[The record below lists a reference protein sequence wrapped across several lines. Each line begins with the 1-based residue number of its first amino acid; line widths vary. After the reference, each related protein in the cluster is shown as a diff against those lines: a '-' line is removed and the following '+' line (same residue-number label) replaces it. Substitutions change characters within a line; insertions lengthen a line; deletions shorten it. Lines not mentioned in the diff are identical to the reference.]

1 MVLNDYL
8 ETAVRAAIAA
18 GREILAVYETD
29 FGVEKKSDNSP
40 LTIADQSAHEI
51 IKAGLKSLGLP
62 LLSEEGRAIPFEER
76 RQWQRFWL
84 VDPLD
89 GTKEF
94 IRRNG
99 EFTVNIALIEDNR
112 PIMGVVYVPVQDCLY
127 FAAKPMGAFK
137 LAQARHL
144 CQDGAGQPFPVTL
157 EALLATAVRL
167 PLADLPPRIYTVV
180 GSRSHAT
187 SDLEN
192 YIDKL
197 RSTKGALDFVSAGSS
212 LKFCLVAEGKADIYP
227 RLGPT
232 MEWDT
237 AAGQVVAQC
246 AGARVVNHETGSE
259 LCYNKESLLNPWFIV
274 ERI

>member
-1 MVLNDYL
+1 MSDTLL
-8 ETAVRAAIAA
+8 LAAIRAVIDA

-29 FGVEKKSDNSP
+29 FGVEKKSDDSP
-40 LTIADQSAHEI
+40 LTLADQRAHETI
-51 IKAGLKSLGLP
+51 AKALKPLGLP
-62 LLSEEGRAIPFEER
+62 LLSEEGRDIPFEER
-76 RQWQRFWL
+76 KLWPRFWL

-94 IRRNG
+94 VRRNG
-99 EFTVNIALIEDNR
+99 EFTVNIALIEEHR
-112 PIMGVVYVPVQDCLY
+112 PVMGVVYVPVRDSLY
-127 FAAKPMGAFK
+127 FAADGVGAFK
-137 LAQARHL
+137 LEQAGKL
-144 CQDGAGQPFPVTL
+144 LVTFD
-157 EALLATAVRL
+157 ALPAMAVRL
-167 PLADLPPRIYTVV
+167 PLTDLPPRIYTVV

-187 SDLEN
+187 ADLEY
-192 YIDKL
+192 YIEQL
-197 RSTKGALDFVSAGSS
+197 RATKGELDFVSAGSS

-259 LCYNKESLLNPWFIV
+259 LRYNKASLLNPWFIV

>member
-1 MVLNDYL
+1 MSAALL
-8 ETAVRAAIAA
+8 SAAIRAVIEA

-29 FGVEKKSDNSP
+29 FGVEKKSDDSP
-40 LTIADQSAHEI
+40 LTLADQRAHETI
-51 IKAGLKSLGLP
+51 AKALKPLGLP
-62 LLSEEGRAIPFEER
+62 LLSEEGRDIPFEER
-76 RQWQRFWL
+76 KQWPRFWL

-94 IRRNG
+94 VRRNG
-99 EFTVNIALIEDNR
+99 EFTVNIALIEDHR
-112 PIMGVVYVPVQDCLY
+112 PVMGVVYVPVRDSLY
-127 FAAKPMGAFK
+127 FAANGVGAFK
-137 LAQARHL
+137 LEQ
-144 CQDGAGQPFPVTL
+144 AGQFPLTFK
-157 EALLATAVRL
+157 ALLAAAARL

-187 SDLEN
+187 ADLEH
-192 YIDKL
+192 YIEQL
-197 RSTKGALDFVSAGSS
+197 RATKGELDFVSAGSS

-246 AGARVVNHETGSE
+246 AGARVVDHETGKE
-259 LCYNKESLLNPWFIV
+259 LAYNKESLLNPWFIV

>member
-1 MVLNDYL
+1 MIPNDYL
-8 ETAVRAAIAA
+8 ETAVRAAIDA

-29 FGVEKKSDNSP
+29 FGVEKKSDDSP
-40 LTIADQSAHEI
+40 LTVADQRAHEI
-51 IKAGLKSLGLP
+51 IKAGLKHLGLP
-62 LLSEEGRAIPFEER
+62 LLSEEGRAIAFEER
-76 RQWQRFWL
+76 RQWQRFWM

-99 EFTVNIALIEDNR
+99 EFTVNIALIEAHR
-112 PIMGVVYVPVQDCLY
+112 PVMGVVYVPVRDSLY
-127 FAAKPMGAFK
+127 FAAEGLGAFK
-137 LAQARHL
+137 LDQARQL
-144 CQDGAGQPFPVTL
+144 FVTFA
-157 EALLATAVRL
+157 ALLAAAGRL
-167 PLADLPPRIYTVV
+167 PLADLPPRLFTVV

-187 SDLEN
+187 ADLAH
-192 YIDKL
+192 YIEQL
-197 RSTKGALDFVSAGSS
+197 RVTKGELEFVSAGSS
-212 LKFCLVAEGKADIYP
+212 LKFCLVAEGRADIYP

-246 AGARVVNHETGSE
+246 AGARVVNHGTGE
-259 LCYNKESLLNPWFIV
+259 EMRYNKTSLLNPWFIV

>member
-1 MVLNDYL
+1 MSDTLL
-8 ETAVRAAIAA
+8 LAAIRAVIDA

-29 FGVEKKSDNSP
+29 FGVEKKSDDSP
-40 LTIADQSAHEI
+40 LTLADQRAHETI
-51 IKAGLKSLGLP
+51 AKALKPLGLP
-62 LLSEEGRAIPFEER
+62 LLSEEGRDIPFEER
-76 RQWQRFWL
+76 KQWPRFWL

-94 IRRNG
+94 VRRNG

-112 PIMGVVYVPVQDCLY
+112 PILGVVYVPVRDDLY
-127 FAAKPMGAFK
+127 FAANELGSFK
-137 LAQARHL
+137 LEQAR
-144 CQDGAGQPFPVTL
+144 QFTFTL
-157 EALLATAVRL
+157 EALPAAAVRL
-167 PLADLPPRIYTVV
+167 PLADQPQRVYTVV

-187 SDLEN
+187 ADLEN
-192 YIDKL
+192 YIDQL
-197 RSTKGALDFVSAGSS
+197 RATKGELDFVSAGSS

-246 AGARVVNHETGSE
+246 AGARIVHHETGRE
-259 LCYNKESLLNPWFIV
+259 LSYNKESLLNPWFIV